1 MFFYPGAQPLSTPS
15 SASNPT
21 APTVAGTPTGHDDVT
36 CHYAGPAHVPPAVH
50 TGMCTDPAFSTPM
63 RHSLSE
69 NTVDGASMSP
79 TLLWQMQM
87 GNMVNISSPMGSQ
100 PVLAPPSSDSKRRRM
115 SASQFTSPIHAPTT
129 AGHDPHHGSPFGG
142 MVSHATS
149 HHPGAIFYPPS
160 MMSFGTPDSPSS
172 SPSMDPS
179 MHGLS
184 IMPNNNLSPLAHR
197 TLRAASTSA
206 ASPSGGVHSSTV
218 PTSSVHESPVMRRA
232 NSYNSVGS
240 PWTHPENLYM
250 FNMAQ
255 NMSPTAAPAPMAPP
269 MSAPVQMQRHYS
281 SPQPRTIRERASRQS
296 STDVWPDDV
305 EVAFWEALRLIPK
318 LGRRKVLVHGK
329 PCGRNELIADYIERK
344 TGKTRSRKQVSS
356 HIQVLKN
363 VKRNDMEFQQ
373 LIAEPTSEEDYYTP
387 AGGMMYS
394 HALSEYSVGL
404 LGFSLASS
412 ESAAS
417 PMTTSTM
424 SPGLSSPLPYTH
436 SPMQSPASG
445 MISKAL
451 DNLHVSNSPR
461 VDDARSLSP
470 RGPSVSPSFGPTPSL
485 AQRPSRATI
494 TLSSL
499 QPMPVLIPTAFSMWT
514 YSTKTDERHTYSN
527 LDVLAMSR
535 TLHSGGEVPI
545 MPCNDAAI
553 TSFRFPQLAD
563 LYKRMD
569 CPFVHV
575 HVPMSLPRA
584 DASNAQYDRM
594 GVALSMASTQNTPL
608 ISILS
613 IYSHG
618 KCVLSMAD
626 RLEAP
631 RVLAR
636 VRSDSTRSS
645 ALQADVSQP
654 PTPEKSPRKLS
665 PALVE
670 SDSRFSW
677 AYQVPFATDFWADF
691 LSRNHPVHIYG
702 SDGMVPISSYC
713 KEPSERA
720 SVGMALIGL
729 AFVQE
734 FVIPRSDVA
743 ASVPH
748 LLPTS
753 ESPGAQLGDIIG
765 VVAWDFECVESLG
778 REAGTPVVSVVGPDS
793 RANAPNTPQKPT
805 LHRAPSPSLHVK
817 KDTRDTK
824 KGLLGLQIH
833 DPAHEAEPLSIS
845 SLQGATATEAARVS
859 VPTVPNPTLLRPN
872 TPPPPP
878 PRLIRTQASP
888 QTGTSPVKVEDK
900 SDALTTKSH
909 STDASVLSS
918 SGPMASLQ
926 AVDQGLS
933 SSPNAT
939 SIMASLS
946 ASPTSMSPYKSDAPL
961 TSLSVRSPNLDV
973 SDAFRRKDGSQDG
986 MTTTLS
992 PAASHTDLFSN
1003 HHMSSSPSSLLTPTH
1018 SLSAPSLP
1026 VPPRSHSMSVLDDQ
1040 THHQHMQDQHTT
1052 TQSFPPP
1059 ASSPSLLSDA
1069 IPSYLD
1075 PTDVGGRLGLST
1087 HVQWN
1092 TQQDLMDAFLNSSM
1106 MEPSGVS
1113 PC

>member
-15 SASNPT
+15 SASTPT
-21 APTVAGTPTGHDDVT
+21 APTGAGTATGGDDMPR
-36 CHYAGPAHVPPAVH
+36 HYVGPARGPPAVP
-50 TGMCTDPAFSTPM
+50 TSMGTEPTFSTPM

-69 NTVDGASMSP
+69 NTLDGASMSP

-87 GNMVNISSPMGSQ
+87 GHAVNLSSSLGSQ

-115 SASQFTSPIHAPTT
+115 STSQFTSPIHAPPT

-142 MVSHATS
+142 MVPHATP

-160 MMSFGTPDSPSS
+160 MVSLGTPDSPSS
-172 SPSMDPS
+172 SPTMDPS

-184 IMPNNNLSPLAHR
+184 ITPSNNLSPLAHR

-206 ASPSGGVHSSTV
+206 ASPSGGMHPSAL
-218 PTSSVHESPVMRRA
+218 PTSSIHESPVMRRA

-255 NMSPTAAPAPMAPP
+255 NLSPSAAPAPMAPP

-281 SPQPRTIRERASRQS
+281 SPQPRTVRERASRQS

-373 LIAEPTSEEDYYTP
+373 LISEPTNEEDYYTP

-417 PMTTSTM
+417 PMTSAL
-424 SPGLSSPLPYTH
+424 SPALSSPLPYTH
-436 SPMQSPASG
+436 SPLQSPASG

-451 DNLHVSNSPR
+451 DNLHVSHSPH
-461 VDDARSLSP
+461 ANEIRSLSP
-470 RGPSVSPSFGPTPSL
+470 RGPTVSPSFLSTPSL
-485 AQRPSRATI
+485 AQRPSRATQ

-514 YSTKTDERHTYSN
+514 YSTKTEERHTYSK
-527 LDVLAMSR
+527 LDALAMSR
-535 TLHSGGEVPI
+535 ILHSGGEISI
-545 MPCNDAAI
+545 MPCNDAAM

-563 LYKRMD
+563 MYKRMD

-575 HVPMSLPRA
+575 HVPMSLPRS
-584 DASNAQYDRM
+584 DASNAQFDRM
-594 GVALSMASTQNTPL
+594 GVALSMASTKNTPL
-608 ISILS
+608 TSVLS

-618 KCVLSMAD
+618 KCILSMAD
-626 RLEAP
+626 HLEAP
-631 RVLAR
+631 RMLAR
-636 VRSDSTRSS
+636 ARSDSIRSL
-645 ALQADVSQP
+645 AQPADNTQPSSPESSPKKQP
-654 PTPEKSPRKLS
+654 PAFS
-665 PALVE
+665 E
-670 SDSRFSW
+670 SDAGFSW

-702 SDGMVPISSYC
+702 SDGMVPVASYC

-720 SVGMALIGL
+720 SLGMALIGL

-734 FVIPRSDVA
+734 FVIPRSDVT

-748 LLPTS
+748 VPLTS
-753 ESPGAQLGDIIG
+753 ESPGAQLGNIIG

-778 REAGTPVVSVVGPDS
+778 REPGTPVVSVVGPDS
-793 RANAPNTPQKPT
+793 RANVPNTPQKPS
-805 LHRAPSPSLHVK
+805 LHRGPTSSLHARN
-817 KDTRDTK
+817 DATGAK

-833 DPAHEAEPLSIS
+833 EPSSEAEPLSVSNSQDATNTEPSRIS
-845 SLQGATATEAARVS
+845 A
-859 VPTVPNPTLLRPN
+859 PTVPDPALLRPN
-872 TPPPPP
+872 TPPQSLPT
-878 PRLIRTQASP
+878 LIRTQASP
-888 QTGTSPVKVEDK
+888 QTETNPVKVEDK
-900 SDALTTKSH
+900 SDTLTPKSRSA
-909 STDASVLSS
+909 STSALSS

-926 AVDQGLS
+926 VLDRSLS
-933 SSPNAT
+933 SGTDTISMT
-939 SIMASLS
+939 ASLS
-946 ASPTSMSPYKSDAPL
+946 ASPTTMSPYDADAPL
-961 TSLSVRSPNLDV
+961 TSLSVRPPNLDI
-973 SDAFRRKDGSQDG
+973 SDAFRQKDGLPDG

-992 PAASHTDLFSN
+992 PAASHTDLLSN
-1003 HHMSSSPSSLLTPTH
+1003 HHMSSSPSSLLTPTR
-1018 SLSAPSLP
+1018 SLTTSSLP

-1040 THHQHMQDQHTT
+1040 ALRHHIQDQHVT
-1052 TQSFPPP
+1052 TQSLSPP
-1059 ASSPSLLSDA
+1059 ASSPSLLPDA

-1075 PTDVGGRLGLST
+1075 PTDVGGRLGLSA

-1106 MEPSGVS
+1106 MEPSGVP